1 MLENLTR
8 QELDEYT
15 LATGIPIHIFYEQEI
30 RYSSNIAA
38 QIQLYNLPLYLLSS
52 LPKELPDTWI
62 TTTRENLYFGGLRIQ
77 ETGEILLFGP
87 FLLTDC
93 TLKQAKAILA
103 RLGQEKRDSMDFRQ
117 QLNLIQHIDVP
128 QLRHHVSLLYLLL
141 NHCTAPEIS
150 SISFTWEH
158 LVPAQLPVILND
170 EDQDKN
176 AAQSAYVEDHIV
188 DCVRH
193 GKTDEL
199 VSFFNAILLDS
210 SGNEPDNFDLEL
222 RRGYIFGANT
232 MLSRVARAEGLDLAT
247 VNTISDYYIDQ
258 LLHAK
263 NVNELNYLFYQFSTH
278 YTEEVRKLKTLHTN
292 SMIANQVN
300 AYIQSHIYEKLST
313 TRIADALGFSNSYVC
328 SEFKKATGTTI
339 TKHLTAC
346 KINEVKYLLERG
358 EYSATEISD
367 MLQFSSVTYFC
378 NTFKKYSGMTPL
390 EWKNKQEAI

>member
-15 LATGIPIHIFYEQEI
+15 LASGIPIHIFYEQEI
-30 RYSSNIAA
+30 RYSANIAA
-38 QIQLYNLPLYLLSS
+38 QIQLYNLPLYLFSS
-52 LPKELPDTWI
+52 LPKELPDAWI
-62 TTTRENLYFGGLRIQ
+62 TTTEENLYFGGLRIQ

-93 TLKQAKAILA
+93 TLTQAKTILA
-103 RLGQEKRDSMDFRQ
+103 RLGQEKRDAMHFRQ

-158 LVPAQLPVILND
+158 FIPTRLPVLLND
-170 EDQDKN
+170 EDKN
-176 AAQSAYVEDHIV
+176 ESFAQSAYVEDHIV
-188 DCVRH
+188 DCVKH

-199 VSFFNAILLDS
+199 VHFFNGMLMDS
-210 SGNEPDNFDLEL
+210 LVGIPNTLDLET
-222 RRGYIFGANT
+222 RKGYIFGANT
-232 MLSRVARAEGLDLAT
+232 MLSRVARAEGADIAT
-247 VNTISDYYIDQ
+247 INTISDYYIDQ
-258 LLHAK
+258 ILHTK

-278 YTEEVRKLKTLHTN
+278 YTEEVRKLKTLHTD
-292 SMIANQVN
+292 SMIANKVN

-313 TRIADALGFSNSYVC
+313 TRIADALGFSNSYLC

-339 TKHLTAC
+339 TKHLTTC
-346 KINEVKYLLERG
+346 KINEAKYLLERG

>member
-103 RLGQEKRDSMDFRQ
+103 RLGQEKRDAMDFRQ

-188 DCVRH
+188 DCAA
-193 GKTDEL
+193 
-199 VSFFNAILLDS
+199 F
-210 SGNEPDNFDLEL
+210 
-222 RRGYIFGANT
+222 
-232 MLSRVARAEGLDLAT
+232 LS
-247 VNTISDYYIDQ
+247 
-258 LLHAK
+258 
-263 NVNELNYLFYQFSTH
+263 
-278 YTEEVRKLKTLHTN
+278 
-292 SMIANQVN
+292 
-300 AYIQSHIYEKLST
+300 
-313 TRIADALGFSNSYVC
+313 
-328 SEFKKATGTTI
+328 
-339 TKHLTAC
+339 
-346 KINEVKYLLERG
+346 
-358 EYSATEISD
+358 
-367 MLQFSSVTYFC
+367 
-378 NTFKKYSGMTPL
+378 
-390 EWKNKQEAI
+390 

>member
-1 MLENLTR
+1 MKIFDYVIFFLLLIIFYDIFQEKALWKEGTHMLENLTR

-15 LATGIPIHIFYEQEI
+15 LATGIPIHIFYAQEI

-103 RLGQEKRDSMDFRQ
+103 RLGQEKRDAMDFRQ

-199 VSFFNAILLDS
+199 V
-210 SGNEPDNFDLEL
+210 
-222 RRGYIFGANT
+222 
-232 MLSRVARAEGLDLAT
+232 
-247 VNTISDYYIDQ
+247 
-258 LLHAK
+258 
-263 NVNELNYLFYQFSTH
+263 
-278 YTEEVRKLKTLHTN
+278 
-292 SMIANQVN
+292 
-300 AYIQSHIYEKLST
+300 
-313 TRIADALGFSNSYVC
+313 GF
-328 SEFKKATGTTI
+328 
-339 TKHLTAC
+339 
-346 KINEVKYLLERG
+346 
-358 EYSATEISD
+358 
-367 MLQFSSVTYFC
+367 
-378 NTFKKYSGMTPL
+378 
-390 EWKNKQEAI
+390 